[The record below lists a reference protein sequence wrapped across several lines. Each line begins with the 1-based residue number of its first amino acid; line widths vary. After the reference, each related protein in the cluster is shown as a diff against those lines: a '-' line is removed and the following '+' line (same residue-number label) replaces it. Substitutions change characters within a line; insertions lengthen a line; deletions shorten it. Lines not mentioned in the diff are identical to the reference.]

1 MAILKIDHQNK
12 QWQEHMNLITDA
24 LRAINE
30 LIDSRIG
37 NNSFFVKNYLKNISS
52 ITNKYPQYKKS
63 LKLKEISSQKTDPKI
78 KAEILLDNNRIIQNF
93 INHEENKS

>member
-1 MAILKIDHQNK
+1 MNK
-12 QWQEHMNLITDA
+12 QQYLEYMNLITDA
-24 LRAINE
+24 KRAIYE
-30 LIDSRIG
+30 LVEPKIG

-52 ITNKYPQYKKS
+52 ITNKYPQYIKD

-93 INHEENKS
+93 ISQNYV

>member
-1 MAILKIDHQNK
+1 MSRKGNNLYL
-12 QWQEHMNLITDA
+12 EYMNLISDSY
-24 LRAINE
+24 RAIYE
-30 LIDSRIG
+30 LVEPKIG

-63 LKLKEISSQKTDPKI
+63 LKLKEISSSKTDPKI

-93 INHEENKS
+93 INHHAN